1 MKGTA
6 IGMSQN
12 YEPLISVIVPIYNVE
27 RYLEKC
33 INSILHQTYR
43 NLEVI
48 LVDDGSPDNC
58 GKICDR
64 YSDKDPRIKV
74 IHKQNGGL
82 SDARNKGIDVAEGEY
97 LAFVDSD
104 DAIMPEMIDKLYQRI
119 VIDQSDMAFCGY
131 KQVDQKGNILS
142 EVCLPDYLLSG
153 FDTLKESYE
162 KNGVLYTIACN
173 KLIKRQL
180 FQNIRFPVGKYNE
193 DEFTLYRIIDQCKL
207 ISILRDPL
215 YIYVQ
220 RDNSITQESYS
231 AKRLDGIEASYERYC
246 YFKRKGGKYKELLVP
261 EGNTFTPIFFRSK
274 QLFKPTTAE
283 EKKRVR
289 EIDRMARA
297 ICVDSFHQWTLP
309 RRIKLLFPELYIFLG
324 KVKNSLVQND

>member
-1 MKGTA
+1 MKGMA

-33 INSILHQTYR
+33 IKSILNQTYQ

-58 GKICDR
+58 GEICDR

-82 SDARNKGIDVAEGEY
+82 SDARNKGIDAAEGEY

-104 DAIMPEMIDKLYQRI
+104 DTIMPEMIGKLYQRI
-119 VIDQSDMAFCGY
+119 VTDQSDMAFCGY
-131 KQVDQKGNILS
+131 IQVDQKGNILS
-142 EVCLPDYLLSG
+142 EVFLPDNLLSG

-180 FQNIRFPVGKYNE
+180 FQNIRFPIGKYNE
-193 DEFTLYRIIDQCKL
+193 DEFTLYRVIDQCKL

-215 YIYVQ
+215 YIYVR

-231 AKRLDGIEASYERYC
+231 AKRLDGIEASYERYF
-246 YFKRKGGKYKELLVP
+246 YFKKKGGQYKELLVP

-274 QLFKPTTAE
+274 LLFKPETQK

-297 ICVDSFHQWTLP
+297 VCVDNFHQWTLP
-309 RRIKLLFPELYIFLG
+309 RRIKLLSPELYIILG
-324 KVKNSLVQND
+324 KVKRLIKKRN